1 MRLNFRELLS
11 VSRASNWSNT
21 PIVFVSKGYAFP
33 AAEMYAAYVS
43 NVVGIPVS
51 FCGSLSEPPEKNLFL
66 YGSLDGGDLPA
77 LMEHIR
83 VPSDGIQFFSL
94 MLAES
99 KTKTTNLTKL
109 AGVATVVDVEEPSVK
124 SLNDDIM
131 YACQLLNIPY
141 DDEGIKGIAPACDF
155 TWGSIQSNLTT
166 HTSINPALKGKP
178 LSAPNCN
185 FASGTY
191 EDFRDKLIFGANWE
205 TSILIQESGNS
216 CIEYTTRIIN
226 DLALYHTILVYDE
239 DGQKVSDIANTFG
252 INEWFLKTRLLPR
265 LRVLKRARLLLVMDK
280 IAEAQK
286 KVLEGGTLNKEL
298 FLAVTLLT
306 CLG

>member
-11 VSRASNWSNT
+11 VSRASNWTNT

-43 NVVGIPVS
+43 KVVGIPVS
-51 FCGSLSEPPEKNLFL
+51 FCGGFSEPPEKSLFL
-66 YGSLDGGDLPA
+66 YGSMDGTEVPTLI
-77 LMEHIR
+77 EHIR
-83 VPSDGIQFFSL
+83 VPSEGIQFFSL
-94 MLAES
+94 MLSDS
-99 KTKTTNLTKL
+99 KAKAVNLTKL

-124 SLNDDIM
+124 SLPDDIM

-141 DDEGIKGIAPACDF
+141 DDEGVKGLVPACDF

-166 HTSINPALKGKP
+166 YTSTNPTLKGK
-178 LSAPNCN
+178 LISVSSNN

-191 EDFRDKLIFGANWE
+191 EAFRDKLIFGANWE
-205 TSILIQESGNS
+205 TSILVQEAGNS
-216 CIEYTTRIIN
+216 CIEYTTRILN
-226 DLALYHTILVYDE
+226 DLALYHTVLVYDE
-239 DGQKVSDIANTFG
+239 DGQKVSDISNTFG

-286 KVLEGGTLNKEL
+286 KVLEGGTVNKEL
-298 FLAVTLLT
+298 FLAVTLLS